1 MKTNWIGIGAV
12 LGALAVGLGAVGAH
26 ALEEK
31 LSATALEG
39 WKTAALY
46 HGLHAVALV
55 AAGLFVERS
64 GRGAAAA
71 ACFFLGVL
79 LFSGSLY
86 AHALGGPRFLVYL
99 TPVGGVLLI
108 VAWLLL
114 ALAAFRIRGGGR
126 SV

>member
-46 HGLHAVALV
+46 HGLHAIALV
-55 AAGLFVERS
+55 AVGLFVERFE
-64 GRGAAAA
+64 RGGAAA
-71 ACFFLGVL
+71 ACFLLGVL

-108 VAWLLL
+108 AGWLLL
-114 ALAAFRIRGGGR
+114 ALAAFRIRAGRR